1 MNCKYAKMQIWKSN
15 GEQSPPLCSDR
26 HIPTH
31 GYYNTDDKRLEIN
44 NTKSCIRYW
53 SYQKSNE
60 SLDIEEQTI
69 QYQKDNQSSK
79 RYRKLIDWLMFNA
92 NFSDISAISWREQ
105 MLLLNYIFVYKLISF
120 ENFKNVS
127 PATFVNKLYKLL
139 TLYNV
144 CRTSAT
150 STQSIKTCLS
160 ENFE

>member
-1 MNCKYAKMQIWKSN
+1 MNCKYAKMHIWKSN
-15 GEQSPPLCSDR
+15 GEQSPPPLCSDR

-69 QYQKDNQSSK
+69 QYQKDKQSSK
-79 RYRKLIDWLMFNA
+79 HYRKLIDWLMFNA
-92 NFSDISAISWREQ
+92 NFSDISAISWREIF
-105 MLLLNYIFVYKLISF
+105 LLLHYIFVYKLISF
-120 ENFKNVS
+120 KNFKIVS

-139 TLYNV
+139 TL
-144 CRTSAT
+144 
-150 STQSIKTCLS
+150 
-160 ENFE
+160 